1 MPSNPTPP
9 DNAFSRLGTTI
20 FSVMSALAVEHDAVN
35 LGQGFPDED
44 GPESIR
50 QAAAKALLEGPNQYP
65 PMPGVPVL
73 RQALARHAKR
83 HYDLDLDW
91 QSEIVVTSGA
101 TEALTD
107 CLLGL
112 LAPGDE
118 AILIDPAYDSYRPIV
133 EAVGAR
139 AVGVK
144 LDEDGWRLPLAAIE
158 AAVTAKT
165 RLILINSPHNP
176 SGRVFSR
183 AEIEGLADIV
193 RRRDLL
199 LLCDEVYEHLT
210 FDGVPHIP
218 PITLPGMRERT
229 VRVGSAGK
237 IFSLTGWKIGWIQGP
252 AALIG
257 PIMKAHQF
265 VTFTTAP
272 ALQIGIAHGLDHEQ
286 DWYLDLPRQLQQ
298 RRDSL
303 VAGLKTAGFRPMPC
317 EGTYFVTADF
327 RSLGANEGDL
337 DFARRLT
344 LEQGV
349 ATIPLSVFYGGD
361 APRHFIRFAFCK
373 KQSTIDA
380 ALERLIGGKSRNP

>member
-1 MPSNPTPP
+1 MPPSVPLP

-20 FSVMSALAVEHDAVN
+20 FSVMSALALEHKAVN

-44 GPESIR
+44 GPLSIR
-50 QAAAKALLEGPNQYP
+50 EAAAKALLEGPNQYP
-65 PMPGVPVL
+65 PMPGIPQL

-112 LAPGDE
+112 LMPGDE
-118 AILIDPAYDSYRPIV
+118 AILIDPAYDSYRPII
-133 EAVGAR
+133 EAIGAT
-139 AVGVK
+139 AIGVK
-144 LDEDGWRLPLAAIE
+144 LDEDGWRLPLAAID
-158 AAVTAKT
+158 AAVTAQTK
-165 RLILINSPHNP
+165 LILINSPHNP

-183 AEIEGLADIV
+183 AELEGLADIV
-193 RRRDLL
+193 RKRNLL
-199 LLCDEVYEHLT
+199 LICDEVYEHLT

-218 PITLPGMRERT
+218 LITLPGMRERT

-237 IFSLTGWKIGWIQGP
+237 IFSFTGWKIGWIQGP

-265 VTFTTAP
+265 VTFTTSP
-272 ALQIGIAHGLDHEQ
+272 ALQLGIAHGLDHEQ
-286 DWYLDLPRQLQQ
+286 DWYLELPRQLAR

-303 VAGLKTAGFRPMPC
+303 VAGLTRAGFRTMPC

-327 RSLGANEGDL
+327 RGLSNAGDL
-337 DFARRLT
+337 DFTRALT
-344 LEQGV
+344 VEKGV
-349 ATIPLSVFYGGD
+349 TTIPLSVFYGSD
-361 APRHFIRFAFCK
+361 APQHFVRFAFCK
-373 KQSTIDA
+373 KQETIDA
-380 ALERLIGGKSRNP
+380 ALARLAAP

>member
-1 MPSNPTPP
+1 MTVQPPLP

-20 FSVMSALAVEHDAVN
+20 FSVMSALALEHNAVN

-44 GPESIR
+44 GPLSIR
-50 QAAAKALLEGPNQYP
+50 EAAARALIDGPNQYP
-65 PMPGVPVL
+65 PMPGLPVL

-83 HYDLDLDW
+83 HYDLDFDW

-112 LAPGDE
+112 LMPGDE
-118 AILIDPAYDSYRPIV
+118 AILIDPAYDSYRPIID
-133 EAVGAR
+133 AIGAR

-144 LDEDGWRLPLAAIE
+144 LDEDGWRLPLAAID

-165 RLILINSPHNP
+165 KLILINSPHNP

-183 AEIEGLADIV
+183 AELEGLADIV
-193 RRRDLL
+193 RRRNLL
-199 LLCDEVYEHLT
+199 LICDEVYEHLT

-218 PITLPGMRERT
+218 LITLPGMRERT

-237 IFSLTGWKIGWIQGP
+237 IFSFTGWKIGWIIGP
-252 AALIG
+252 ASLIS

-265 VTFTTAP
+265 VTFTTSP
-272 ALQIGIAHGLDHEQ
+272 ALQIGVAHGLDHEQ
-286 DWYLDLPRQLQQ
+286 EWYLDFPRQLAK

-303 VAGLKTAGFRPMPC
+303 VAGLNAAGWRTMPC

-327 RSLGANEGDL
+327 RPLSNANDV
-337 DFARRLT
+337 DFARALT
-344 LEQGV
+344 IGGGV
-349 ATIPLSVFYGGD
+349 TTIPLSVFYGSDG
-361 APRHFIRFAFCK
+361 PTHFVRFAFCK
-373 KQSTIDA
+373 KQATIDA
-380 ALERLIGGKSRNP
+380 ALTRLASAKAAT

>member
-1 MPSNPTPP
+1 MPAPPPLP

-20 FSVMSALAVEHDAVN
+20 FSIMSALALEHKAVN

-44 GPESIR
+44 GPLSVRE
-50 QAAAKALLEGPNQYP
+50 AAARALIEGPNQYP
-65 PMPGVPVL
+65 PMPGIPQL

-83 HYDLDLDW
+83 HYDLDFDW

-112 LAPGDE
+112 LMPGDE
-118 AILIDPAYDSYRPIV
+118 AILIDPAYDSYRPIID
-133 EAVGAR
+133 AIGAK
-139 AVGVK
+139 AIGVK
-144 LDEDGWRLPLAAIE
+144 LDEDGWRLPLAAID

-165 RLILINSPHNP
+165 KLILINSPHNP

-183 AEIEGLADIV
+183 QELEGLADIV
-193 RRRDLL
+193 RKSNLL
-199 LLCDEVYEHLT
+199 LVCDEVYEHLT

-218 PITLPGMRERT
+218 VITMPGMRERT

-237 IFSLTGWKIGWIQGP
+237 IFSFTGWKIGWIQGP
-252 AALIG
+252 SSLIS

-265 VTFTTAP
+265 VTFTTSP

-286 DWYLDLPRQLQQ
+286 DWYMELPRQLAR

-303 VAGLKTAGFRPMPC
+303 VAGLNKAGWRTMPC

-327 RSLGANEGDL
+327 RPLSNSGDL
-337 DFARRLT
+337 DFTRDLT
-344 LEQGV
+344 INTGV
-349 ATIPLSVFYGGD
+349 TTIPLSVFYGSD
-361 APRHFIRFAFCK
+361 APRHFVRFAFCK
-373 KQSTIDA
+373 KQETIDA
-380 ALERLIGGKSRNP
+380 ALARLAILKAKA

>member
-1 MPSNPTPP
+1 MTASPPLP

-20 FSVMSALAVEHDAVN
+20 FSVMSALAVEHNAVN

-50 QAAAKALLEGPNQYP
+50 QAAAKALIEGPNQYP
-65 PMPGVPVL
+65 PMPGLPVL

-83 HYDLDLDW
+83 HYDLDFDW

-112 LAPGDE
+112 LMPGDE
-118 AILIDPAYDSYRPIV
+118 AILIDPAYDSYRPIID
-133 EAVGAR
+133 AIGAK
-139 AVGVK
+139 AIGVK
-144 LDEDGWRLPLAAIE
+144 LDEDGWKLPLAAID
-158 AAVTAKT
+158 AAVTARTK
-165 RLILINSPHNP
+165 LILINSPHNP

-183 AEIEGLADIV
+183 TELEGLADIV
-193 RRRDLL
+193 RKRNLL
-199 LLCDEVYEHLT
+199 LICDEVYEHLT

-218 PITLPGMRERT
+218 LITLPGMRERT

-237 IFSLTGWKIGWIQGP
+237 IFSFTGWKIGWIMGP
-252 AALIG
+252 ATLIS

-265 VTFTTAP
+265 VTFTTSP
-272 ALQIGIAHGLDHEQ
+272 ALQIGVAHGLDHEQ
-286 DWYLDLPRQLQQ
+286 DWYLALPKQLGH

-303 VAGLKTAGFRPMPC
+303 VAGLTAAGWRTMPC

-327 RSLGANEGDL
+327 RPLSNSGDL
-337 DFARRLT
+337 DFARALT
-344 LEQGV
+344 VEHGV
-349 ATIPLSVFYGGD
+349 TTIPLSVFYGSD
-361 APRHFIRFAFCK
+361 APKHFVRFAFCK

-380 ALERLIGGKSRNP
+380 ALGRLATAKAPT